1 MFVSVGVVRD
11 DCSDGQNWGLPVTT
25 GLAGPLGKIAL
36 AAEVERAMAQQD
48 RAIQTR
54 ERIVTGAAT
63 AFYRVGYADAS
74 IATIAEAAGVTKGAL
89 YFHFNSKEEIAR
101 AVIDEQHRRV
111 FVSAGE
117 ILHNT
122 ISPAETMMLMCADL
136 AGWLVSDVVV
146 RAGIRLTTGGAIFDP
161 PTRAPY
167 DDWLATFE
175 ELVRNARGAGE
186 FVQTTDPARLAHFI
200 IPSFTGVQL
209 LSDVLTN
216 MGDLKTRIGE
226 LWDVLLAAYAEPA
239 RLEELLA
246 LRFRIFGPAS

>member
-1 MFVSVGVVRD
+1 
-11 DCSDGQNWGLPVTT
+11 
-25 GLAGPLGKIAL
+25 
-36 AAEVERAMAQQD
+36 MAQQD

-74 IATIAEAAGVTKGAL
+74 IATIAETAGVTKGAL

-111 FVSAGE
+111 TVSAAE
-117 ILHNT
+117 IFEAT
-122 ISPAETMMLMCADL
+122 ATVSPAETMMLMCADL
-136 AGWLVSDVVV
+136 AGWLVNDVVV

-175 ELVRNARGAGE
+175 DLVGRAVGAGE
-186 FVQTTDPARLAHFI
+186 FRQSTDPARLAHFI

-216 MGDLKTRIGE
+216 MDDLKMRVGE
-226 LWDVLLAAYAEPA
+226 LWDVLLAAFAEPA
-239 RLEELLA
+239 RLDELLA
-246 LRFRIFGPAS
+246 LRLRIFGPSS

>member
-1 MFVSVGVVRD
+1 
-11 DCSDGQNWGLPVTT
+11 
-25 GLAGPLGKIAL
+25 
-36 AAEVERAMAQQD
+36 MAQQD
-48 RAIQTR
+48 RAVQTR
-54 ERIVTGAAT
+54 ERIVAGAAA

-74 IATIAEAAGVTKGAL
+74 IATIAHTAGVTKGAL
-89 YFHFNSKEEIAR
+89 YFHFSSKEEIAR
-101 AVIDEQHRRV
+101 AVIDEQHGRV
-111 FVSAGE
+111 TAAAE
-117 ILHNT
+117 IIFQT
-122 ISPAETMMLMCADL
+122 TASPAETMMLMCADL
-136 AGWLVSDVVV
+136 AERLVSDVVV

-175 ELVRNARGAGE
+175 ELVRGARGAGE
-186 FVQTTDPARLAHFI
+186 FVQATDPARLAHFI

-239 RLEELLA
+239 RLEDLLA
-246 LRFRIFGPAS
+246 LRFRIFGAAH

>member
-1 MFVSVGVVRD
+1 
-11 DCSDGQNWGLPVTT
+11 
-25 GLAGPLGKIAL
+25 
-36 AAEVERAMAQQD
+36 MAQQD

-74 IATIAEAAGVTKGAL
+74 IATIAETAGVTKGAL

-111 FVSAGE
+111 TVSAAE
-117 ILHNT
+117 IFQAT
-122 ISPAETMMLMCADL
+122 ASPAETMMLMCADL

-175 ELVRNARGAGE
+175 DLVGRAVGAEE
-186 FVQTTDPARLAHFI
+186 FRQSTDPARLAHFI

-216 MGDLKTRIGE
+216 MDDLKMRVGE
-226 LWDVLLAAYAEPA
+226 LWDVLLAAFAEPA
-239 RLEELLA
+239 RLDELLA
-246 LRFRIFGPAS
+246 LRFRIFGPSS

>member
-1 MFVSVGVVRD
+1 
-11 DCSDGQNWGLPVTT
+11 
-25 GLAGPLGKIAL
+25 
-36 AAEVERAMAQQD
+36 MAQQD

-74 IATIAEAAGVTKGAL
+74 IATIAETAGVTKGAL
-89 YFHFNSKEEIAR
+89 YFHFSSKEEIAR

-111 FVSAGE
+111 FESAGE
-117 ILHNT
+117 ILRST
-122 ISPAETMMLMCADL
+122 VSPAETMMLMCADL
-136 AGWLVSDVVV
+136 ARWLVRDVVV

-175 ELVRNARGAGE
+175 DLVGRAVAAGE
-186 FVQTTDPARLAHFI
+186 FRQGTDPARLAHFI

-216 MGDLKTRIGE
+216 MDDLATRVGE
-226 LWDVLLAAYAEPA
+226 LWDVLLTAFAEQA
-239 RLEELLA
+239 QLEELLA

>member
-1 MFVSVGVVRD
+1 
-11 DCSDGQNWGLPVTT
+11 
-25 GLAGPLGKIAL
+25 
-36 AAEVERAMAQQD
+36 MAQQD

-54 ERIVTGAAT
+54 ERIVTGAAA

-74 IATIAEAAGVTKGAL
+74 IATIAETAGVTKGAL
-89 YFHFNSKEEIAR
+89 YFHFSSKEEIAR

-111 FVSAGE
+111 TVAAAGIFE
-117 ILHNT
+117 AT
-122 ISPAETMMLMCADL
+122 ASPAETMMLMCADL
-136 AGWLVSDVVV
+136 AGWLVRDVVV

-175 ELVRNARGAGE
+175 DLVGGAVDAGE
-186 FVQTTDPARLAHFI
+186 FRPGTDPARLAHFI

-216 MGDLKTRIGE
+216 MADLTTRVGE
-226 LWDVLLAAYAEPA
+226 LWDVLLAAFAEPA
-239 RLEELLA
+239 RRDELLE
-246 LRFRIFGPAS
+246 LRFRIFGPAN